1 MRNPALLGGLAL
13 VLAALAL
20 VIAIISLFSAAPEP
34 AAPAPAKSD
43 QPGYTVS
50 LVDRAIDYYQ
60 ANGRQA
66 ALDYYNSPDS
76 VDGRWYVF
84 IYDEN
89 NVRVAHPTVKSLL
102 GKPVD
107 GPTGVDLNGYAYG
120 QDMVKTTEAGQWV
133 SYVFLNPSTG
143 REEVKHTWLRKH
155 DGLIFGSG
163 WYEGNHQLP
172 AKSNPMDYTV
182 SLVQQALRRYARE
195 GRQATLDYYNSPAN
209 RDGDWYVFVLDAEGR
224 IIAHANPELLQAG
237 PEDWGTDIT
246 GYWFADAM
254 LAATEE
260 GHWVDYIFEN
270 LNTGNQEYK
279 HSWVIKRDDL
289 IFGSGWYQ
297 VLPSSS
303 LAISKSDPA
312 VYTVAYVEQ
321 AIRYYQA
328 HGREATVEYYQKPES
343 RDGEW
348 YLFLTDEGLNMISIP
363 IPDLMGK
370 HASDIG
376 ETLDGVNFADV
387 EYSEEGGWISYEF
400 LNPATGERQ
409 IKHSWIK
416 IYDGAHF
423 GSGWYEPAP

>member
-1 MRNPALLGGLAL
+1 MRNPVLLGGLAL

-172 AKSNPMDYTV
+172 AKSNPTG
-182 SLVQQALRRYARE
+182 LHRLPGAAGPPPLRPGGPSSHPR
-195 GRQATLDYYNSPAN
+195 
-209 RDGDWYVFVLDAEGR
+209 
-224 IIAHANPELLQAG
+224 LLQLPG
-237 PEDWGTDIT
+237 KPGRRLVCLCP
-246 GYWFADAM
+246 GC
-254 LAATEE
+254 
-260 GHWVDYIFEN
+260 GRPDY
-270 LNTGNQEYK
+270 
-279 HSWVIKRDDL
+279 R
-289 IFGSGWYQ
+289 
-297 VLPSSS
+297 P
-303 LAISKSDPA
+303 
-312 VYTVAYVEQ
+312 
-321 AIRYYQA
+321 R
-328 HGREATVEYYQKPES
+328 
-343 RDGEW
+343 
-348 YLFLTDEGLNMISIP
+348 
-363 IPDLMGK
+363 
-370 HASDIG
+370 
-376 ETLDGVNFADV
+376 
-387 EYSEEGGWISYEF
+387 
-400 LNPATGERQ
+400 
-409 IKHSWIK
+409 
-416 IYDGAHF
+416 
-423 GSGWYEPAP
+423 